1 MSFPGHIST
10 ANPLRTT
17 TETNPAALRE
27 PVDVVVF
34 DVDGT
39 LVDSNYQHAIA
50 WHRAF
55 RREGL
60 TVPVW
65 RLHRQIGTGGDRFVS
80 QVAGQ
85 QAEDQHGDALREI
98 HTEEFDGLID
108 EVELLDGA
116 TELLAELRRRDL
128 RVVLASS
135 GQPKHIDRFAERL
148 GAPDLGIEWTRSG
161 DADASKPDPDLIQVA
176 LDRVGGGRGLMV
188 GDSTWDFLAAKKLD
202 LPTIGVLTGGI
213 SEAELKAAGADTI
226 YSSLRELIANLD
238 TELGAGH

>member
-1 MSFPGHIST
+1 MSFSRPSST

-17 TETNPAALRE
+17 TETNPAALRD
-27 PVDVVVF
+27 PVEVVVF

-39 LVDSNYQHAIA
+39 LVDSNYQHAVA

-55 RREGL
+55 RQQGL
-60 TVPVW
+60 RVPVW

-80 QVAGQ
+80 DVAG
-85 QAEDQHGDALREI
+85 ADVEKRHGDALREI
-98 HTEEFDGLID
+98 HTKEFDAIID

-116 TELLAELRRRDL
+116 QELLEELRRREL

-135 GQPKHIDRFAERL
+135 GQPKHIDRFAELL

-161 DADASKPDPDLIQVA
+161 DADASKPEPDLIQVA
-176 LDRVGGGRGLMV
+176 LERVGGGHGLMV

-202 LPTIGVLTGGI
+202 LPTVGVLTGGI
-213 SEAELKAAGADTI
+213 SEAELNAAGADTV
-226 YSSLRELIANLD
+226 YPSLRELLGNLD
-238 TELGAGH
+238 IELGVTA